1 MILLKRLRARPT
13 LASAHFHF
21 GSSCA
26 MSVVPR
32 QFPTTGFTTVPD
44 STKLEEENWAWYT
57 PRSFYPVSIGDILH
71 SKYQVLFKLGYGTTA
86 TIWLCRDLQ
95 QNEYVCMKSM
105 VSDYSSVEREI
116 KAYEVLGKVGKTSR
130 LTGGRY
136 VRQALDHFE
145 LHHGDCNYHFLIHE
159 PLGVSLQLL
168 LRIFKVGFPMN
179 YVKDLA
185 SQMLHALAF
194 IHSAGVIHADLQAN
208 NILLRIQDEI
218 VFKDGEE
225 AEIEHSSARKFV
237 GQGQEQRQSVIFET
251 RSHPGSLRRWI
262 GLKSGPILCDFG
274 EARTGKQSY
283 TELIQPASYRAPEV
297 FLHLPWGPAVDI
309 WSFGCMIWDFLLD
322 QNLFPRPS
330 GLDTH
335 TADQNQLAR
344 MVALLGPPPEA
355 LLVDSGPRAL
365 EFFNE
370 DGSPKGEV
378 PSETLESLLASS
390 LEQRN
395 KTLTAEESAAFLA
408 FLRRALTWTEDG
420 RVSAEELLE
429 DPWIGDLSEKWR

>member
-1 MILLKRLRARPT
+1 MLNLLKRFKSIPT
-13 LASAHFHF
+13 ASATTAYLRSSSSIASAAPRLFPHYWFYHF
-21 GSSCA
+21 
-26 MSVVPR
+26 
-32 QFPTTGFTTVPD
+32 
-44 STKLEEENWAWYT
+44 
-57 PRSFYPVSIGDILH
+57 SIGD
-71 SKYQVLFKLGYGTTA
+71 
-86 TIWLCRDLQ
+86 
-95 QNEYVCMKSM
+95 NEYVCMKSM
-105 VSDYSSVEREI
+105 VSDYSSIEREI
-116 KAYEVLGKVGKTSR
+116 KAYEVLGKAGKTSR
-130 LTGGRY
+130 SPGKLF

-145 LHHGDCNYHFLIHE
+145 L

-185 SQMLHALAF
+185 SQMLYALAF

-225 AEIEHSSARKFV
+225 AEIEHPSARKFIS
-237 GQGQEQRQSVIFET
+237 QGQEQRQSVIFET

-274 EARTGKQSY
+274 EARTGKESY

-297 FLHLPWGPAVDI
+297 FLHCRG
-309 WSFGCMIWDFLLD
+309 IWDFLLD

-344 MVALLGPPPEA
+344 MVALLGPPPRRFWR
-355 LLVDSGPRAL
+355 L
-365 EFFNE
+365 
-370 DGSPKGEV
+370 GSPRSRVFQRGRVSQGEV

-390 LEQRN
+390 LEQRK

-408 FLRRALTWTEDG
+408 FLRRTLTWTG
-420 RVSAEELLE
+420 KG
-429 DPWIGDLSEKWR
+429 DPWIVDDASKWR